1 MSNIAIIL
9 AGGDENLK
17 ERDVP
22 RQFTNIYDK
31 PVLVYTLESFQ
42 RHPQIEAI
50 VVVCV
55 SGWQSIT
62 WAYAKQFN
70 ISKLKWVVS
79 GGKTSQESIYN
90 GIKYLERIAK
100 MDDLIII
107 HDGIRPLI
115 DETALTDVIVV
126 AKEKGNAVS
135 ALPYNEQLF
144 IANEQDSQITKQY
157 VFRDKVKRV
166 LTPQA
171 YQYSELL
178 DAYRA
183 AFESGKFFD
192 RDSYTDTMMTD
203 LGKRLYFAVGSEKN
217 IKLDSQEDFEM
228 FKIFL
233 CQEKTTWLK

>member
-22 RQFTNIYDK
+22 RQFTNVYDK

-79 GGKTSQESIYN
+79 GGKTSQGSIYN
-90 GIKYLERIAK
+90 GIKHLEKIAN

-107 HDGIRPLI
+107 HDGIRPLVEEYVLSSVI
-115 DETALTDVIVV
+115 ETAT
-126 AKEKGNAVS
+126 KYGNGITS
-135 ALPYNEQLF
+135 RPYNEQVF
-144 IANEQDSQITKQY
+144 MIDEEDKESTKAYIHRRQL
-157 VFRDKVKRV
+157 RRV
-166 LTPQA
+166 STPQA
-171 YQYSELL
+171 YQFGIL
-178 DAYRA
+178 DSVYHD
-183 AFESGKFFD
+183 AFDQNKGIGPSTYTNTLMVDYGYPLHFAEGSD
-192 RDSYTDTMMTD
+192 RNIKITTIDD
-203 LGKRLYFAVGSEKN
+203 LGLFEAYIKSEK
-217 IKLDSQEDFEM
+217 I
-228 FKIFL
+228 
-233 CQEKTTWLK
+233 